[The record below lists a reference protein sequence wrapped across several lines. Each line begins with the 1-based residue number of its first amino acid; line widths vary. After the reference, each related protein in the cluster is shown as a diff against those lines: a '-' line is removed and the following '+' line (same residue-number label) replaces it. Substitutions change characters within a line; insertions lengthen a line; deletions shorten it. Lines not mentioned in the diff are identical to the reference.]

1 MPAVE
6 RTTPAGERAAVSGW
20 LPGSPR
26 VDRVVEAVLVLL
38 VAASALRY
46 LVRHPWSATSAA
58 VVVGAAVLAAGY
70 AAGRRVP
77 ARHRR
82 SWLGAVCLLWLGLVV
97 VAPSFG
103 WCAVVPGLRRAA
115 GAALPRRGRGRRRAR
130 RRGVVDVA
138 AADRPGPHR
147 RRGPVCLA
155 VLAVGAYRALERDA
169 EVQRA
174 VLADLR
180 SAQDELA
187 AAERREGAL
196 AERHR
201 LSREIHD
208 SVGQDLSSIVL
219 LLQAS
224 DQDWD
229 LRPGAAREHVRQAA
243 ASARAGLAE
252 VRRVVHDLGPE
263 AVRGEPL
270 EQVLRQLA
278 ERATR
283 GSGLP
288 VRVQVSGAE
297 VPLPSDVETA
307 LLRTARAR
315 WPTSSSTLGRR
326 RRSSRSPTSTTASAS
341 TCATTVRGCRGCGR
355 PRAHRRPDRARAGTV
370 GDPRPRRRAGRL
382 ARRREHA
389 RQRHGPRGDAADLG
403 RGPHVTPSTPRCF
416 GWCSWTTTPSCAP
429 ACARA
434 RGPARPRGGRE
445 ADSAAEAERVVERT
459 RPDVV
464 LMDLALGD
472 GPGGAR
478 ATAALRARPDPP
490 QVLVL
495 TTYQTDADVLAAL
508 DAGARGFLL
517 KDAPPAELFRA
528 VRHVAD
534 GSMVLAPASRRGWR
548 PARALRR
555 PCSHRGRS
563 RSSACSSRGCP
574 TGTWPVGCS

>member
-1 MPAVE
+1 
-6 RTTPAGERAAVSGW
+6 
-20 LPGSPR
+20 
-26 VDRVVEAVLVLL
+26 
-38 VAASALRY
+38 
-46 LVRHPWSATSAA
+46 
-58 VVVGAAVLAAGY
+58 
-70 AAGRRVP
+70 
-77 ARHRR
+77 
-82 SWLGAVCLLWLGLVV
+82 VCLLWLGLVV

-103 WCAVVPGLRRAA
+103 WCAVALAFAALRVLPYRAA
-115 GAALPRRGRGRRRAR
+115 VA
-130 RRGVVDVA
+130 VVVVLVLA
-138 AADRPGPHR
+138 VSSTWLRLTDRDPTVVV
-147 RRGPVCLA
+147 GPVCLA

-243 ASARAGLAE
+243 ASARAGLTE

-307 LLRTARAR
+307 LLRTARGA
-315 WPTSSSTLGRR
+315 
-326 RRSSRSPTSTTASAS
+326 
-341 TCATTVRGCRGCGR
+341 
-355 PRAHRRPDRARAGTV
+355 
-370 GDPRPRRRAGRL
+370 L
-382 ARRREHA
+382 ANVVEHA
-389 RQRHGPRGDAADLG
+389 RASQAVVTLTYLDDCVSLDVCDDGQGLPAAADG
-403 RGPHVTPSTPRCF
+403 RGRTDDRTGRGLGLWAIRDRVDGLGGSLVLESTP
-416 GWCSWTTTPSCAP
+416 GSGTALAVTLPT
-429 ACARA
+429 
-434 RGPARPRGGRE
+434 
-445 ADSAAEAERVVERT
+445 SAGVRT
-459 RPDVV
+459 
-464 LMDLALGD
+464 
-472 GPGGAR
+472 
-478 ATAALRARPDPP
+478 
-490 QVLVL
+490 
-495 TTYQTDADVLAAL
+495 
-508 DAGARGFLL
+508 
-517 KDAPPAELFRA
+517 
-528 VRHVAD
+528 
-534 GSMVLAPASRRGWR
+534 
-548 PARALRR
+548 
-555 PCSHRGRS
+555 
-563 RSSACSSRGCP
+563 
-574 TGTWPVGCS
+574 

>member
-1 MPAVE
+1 MTTVALPPAGPDGTMPAVE

-103 WCAVVPGLRRAA
+103 WCAVALAFAALRVLPYRAA
-115 GAALPRRGRGRRRAR
+115 VA
-130 RRGVVDVA
+130 VVVVLVLA
-138 AADRPGPHR
+138 VSSTWLRLTDRDPTVVV
-147 RRGPVCLA
+147 GPVCLA

-229 LRPGAAREHVRQAA
+229 LRPAAAREHVRQAA
-243 ASARAGLAE
+243 ASARAGLTE

-263 AVRGEPL
+263 AVRDEPL

-307 LLRTARAR
+307 LLRTARGA
-315 WPTSSSTLGRR
+315 
-326 RRSSRSPTSTTASAS
+326 
-341 TCATTVRGCRGCGR
+341 
-355 PRAHRRPDRARAGTV
+355 
-370 GDPRPRRRAGRL
+370 L
-382 ARRREHA
+382 ANVVEHA
-389 RQRHGPRGDAADLG
+389 RASQAVVTLTYLDDCVSLDVCDDGQGLPAAADG
-403 RGPHVTPSTPRCF
+403 RGRTDDRTGRGLGLWAIRDRVDGLGGSLVVESTP
-416 GWCSWTTTPSCAP
+416 GSGTALAVTLPT
-429 ACARA
+429 
-434 RGPARPRGGRE
+434 
-445 ADSAAEAERVVERT
+445 SAGVRT
-459 RPDVV
+459 
-464 LMDLALGD
+464 
-472 GPGGAR
+472 
-478 ATAALRARPDPP
+478 
-490 QVLVL
+490 
-495 TTYQTDADVLAAL
+495 
-508 DAGARGFLL
+508 
-517 KDAPPAELFRA
+517 
-528 VRHVAD
+528 
-534 GSMVLAPASRRGWR
+534 
-548 PARALRR
+548 
-555 PCSHRGRS
+555 
-563 RSSACSSRGCP
+563 
-574 TGTWPVGCS
+574 